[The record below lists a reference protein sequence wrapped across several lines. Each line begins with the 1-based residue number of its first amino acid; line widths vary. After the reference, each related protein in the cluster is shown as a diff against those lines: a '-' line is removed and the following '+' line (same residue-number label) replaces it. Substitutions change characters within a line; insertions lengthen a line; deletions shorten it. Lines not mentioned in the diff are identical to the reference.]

1 MAGGKNF
8 NFKHKNPADVTATP
22 KNEISNE
29 EPQTKSIEKKPIEPK
44 SPPIQSIG
52 TDTCII
58 KPKAEPRNR
67 RVQLLLTESNYLK
80 LKEYASNGGTSV
92 NDAVNQI
99 IENL

>member
-8 NFKHKNPADVTATP
+8 NFKHRNPADVTAAT
-22 KNEISNE
+22 KKEILNDESQE
-29 EPQTKSIEKKPIEPK
+29 ESIEHK
-44 SPPIQSIG
+44 SQSIKSAG

-67 RVQLLLTESNYLK
+67 RVQLLLTESNYFK
-80 LKEYASNGGTSV
+80 LKEYASNAGTSV